1 MTKSYDKHYQEP
13 NYFGDP
19 YPELIEFFKLQQSG
33 KLLDLG
39 CGQGR
44 NALPLARLG
53 FKVTGIDSSKVGIA
67 QMLDHGKNENLD
79 IIGKVD
85 DIYKYK
91 NFKEFDYILLDSMFH
106 FLKRDRVKET
116 NLVKRII
123 DRSKTGTTTV
133 FCIRDSGNKVKILNE
148 SIDHNGSK
156 PERLLDRSIKYSFAH
171 EGQTSDIDYKII
183 AVKK

>member
-1 MTKSYDKHYQEP
+1 MTKSYDKHYQTP

-19 YPELIEFFKLQQSG
+19 YPELIEFFKLQRRG

-44 NALPLARLG
+44 NAIPLAKLG
-53 FKVTGIDSSKVGIA
+53 YKVTGIDSSKVGI
-67 QMLDHGKNENLD
+67 QNMLRVTELHNLE
-79 IIGKVD
+79 IEGIVG
-85 DIYKYK
+85 DIYKIDNYS
-91 NFKEFDYILLDSMFH
+91 DYAYILLDSIFH
-106 FLKRDRVKET
+106 FQKRDRIKET

-123 DRSKTGTTTV
+123 DQSETGTVIV

-148 SIDHNGSK
+148 SIDYNNSK
-156 PERLLDRSIKYSFAH
+156 PERLLDRNIKYSFAH

-183 AVKK
+183 AVRK